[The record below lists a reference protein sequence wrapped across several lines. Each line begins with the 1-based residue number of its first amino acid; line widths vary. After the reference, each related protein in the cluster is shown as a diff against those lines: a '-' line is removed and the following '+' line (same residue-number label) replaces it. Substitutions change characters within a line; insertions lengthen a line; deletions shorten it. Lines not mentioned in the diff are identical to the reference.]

1 MTYLHTRSQNIK
13 KNGGG
18 DKYDLIVLLVFNLF
32 NISSEGKDSAL
43 SIYRNR

>member
-32 NISSEGKDSAL
+32 NISSEWKDL
-43 SIYRNR
+43 SDIIYHEL

>member
-18 DKYDLIVLLVFNLF
+18 DKYDLIVLL
-32 NISSEGKDSAL
+32 
-43 SIYRNR
+43 SIQFFQYITPRERFI